1 MEHDISMRRGWLPI
15 AILLLAAS
23 FLLSP
28 DRDVLAAAPD
38 TGRRLVLVTNS
49 RSDVVALSAAE
60 SRKLF
65 LGIPIEQSG
74 HLLLPLRNQTDPVL
88 YEVFLQKAMFMSAPM
103 YERTLLTRLLRTKG
117 TRPQIYANETDLIQT
132 LQTDPNAV
140 TFMWA
145 HQAESIPDLRIVV
158 ELWHE

>member
-1 MEHDISMRRGWLPI
+1 M
-15 AILLLAAS
+15 ILLLAAS

-28 DRDVLAAAPD
+28 DRGVLAAPPD
-38 TGRRLVLVTNS
+38 TGRRLVLVTNRLS
-49 RSDVVALSAAE
+49 NVVALSATE

-65 LGIPIEQSG
+65 LGIPIEQGSN
-74 HLLLPLRNQTDPVL
+74 LLLPLRNQTDPVL

-117 TRPQIYANETDLIQT
+117 TRPQIYETEKDLLQT
-132 LQTDPNAV
+132 LLTDPNAV

-145 HQAESIPDLRIVV
+145 DRAESIPDLRIVV

>member
-1 MEHDISMRRGWLPI
+1 MRRSWLPI

-28 DRDVLAAAPD
+28 DHGVLAAPPD
-38 TGRRLVLVTNS
+38 TGRRLVLVTNGQ
-49 RSDVVALSAAE
+49 SDVVALSAAE

-88 YEVFLQKAMFMSAPM
+88 YEVFLQKTMFMSAPM

-117 TRPQIYANETDLIQT
+117 TRPQIYTNEKDLLQT
-132 LQTDPNAV
+132 LLTDPNAV

-145 HQAESIPDLRIVV
+145 YQAESIPALRIVI
-158 ELWHE
+158 EIWRE